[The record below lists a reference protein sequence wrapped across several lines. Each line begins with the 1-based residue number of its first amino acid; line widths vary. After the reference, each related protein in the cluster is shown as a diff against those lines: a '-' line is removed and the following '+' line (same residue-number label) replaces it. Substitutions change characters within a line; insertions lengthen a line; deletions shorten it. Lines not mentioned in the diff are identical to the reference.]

1 MNKTDK
7 ITQEEFPL
15 PRYVQDV
22 LSKHN
27 ISLPSPL
34 GEGAGVRLKH

>member
-15 PRYVQDV
+15 PRYVQEV

-27 ISLPSPL
+27 IYSPPF
-34 GEGAGVRLKH
+34 GEGKGRAAW